1 MEDCRAK
8 RNVNYGGPAQE
19 VLEVTNQQLKLWQK
33 KKNLAKLKSFV
44 LIYLADVS
52 KHKTTYYLLFCV
64 VIDKPLLCR
73 STMKKGKWGK
83 KYIYKRHSLRRKTIT
98 SKFSVGVIV
107 WSER

>member
-1 MEDCRAK
+1 M
-8 RNVNYGGPAQE
+8 
-19 VLEVTNQQLKLWQK
+19 
-33 KKNLAKLKSFV
+33 KSFV

-83 KYIYKRHSLRRKTIT
+83 NYIYKRHSLRRKKSTR
-98 SKFSVGVIV
+98 KFSVGVKGL
-107 WSER
+107 SER